1 MGYLRR
7 ASRKSRLLDESPV
20 ARRSGEGRVGEAE
33 HLCSH
38 QVPSRAATLRQNG
51 AALQRSALT
60 LYPAF
65 LIVKSPD
72 GQFVTLEPTNSRR
85 KSSRGL
91 G

>member
-38 QVPSRAATLRQNG
+38 Q
-51 AALQRSALT
+51 
-60 LYPAF
+60 
-65 LIVKSPD
+65 
-72 GQFVTLEPTNSRR
+72 
-85 KSSRGL
+85 GL
-91 G
+91 GRVGLSLDLSGSAR